1 MSEGTFISGKI
12 ELETLIEHADGG
24 ATMSFTCDDD
34 ARIGLTKI
42 GLVALLRSACK
53 NKGLSPE
60 EVDEIVVDALKE
72 TYERCI
78 ELPVVDGYKH
88 PEDVE
93 IDDAVAAACYTLL
106 YYFMPYAEAEQYFA
120 QLFAEEEEEEE
131 LPEEN
136 QLQENNV

>member
-1 MSEGTFISGKI
+1 MFNGKI
-12 ELETLIEHADGG
+12 TLETLIEHEDGS
-24 ATMSFTCDDD
+24 ATCSFICDDD
-34 ARIGLTKI
+34 ARVGLTKI
-42 GLVALLRSACK
+42 GLVSLLKSVCL
-53 NKGLSPE
+53 NKGLTLE
-60 EVDEIVVDALKE
+60 EVDEIIVNVLKE

-93 IDDAVAAACYTLL
+93 MDDAVATACYTLL
-106 YYFMPYAEAEQYFA
+106 YYFMPHSEADQYFT
-120 QLFAEEEEEEE
+120 QLFAEDEEE

>member
-1 MSEGTFISGKI
+1 MVNGKI
-12 ELETLIEHADGG
+12 TLETLIEHEDGS
-24 ATMSFTCDDD
+24 ATCSFTCDDD
-34 ARIGLTKI
+34 ARVGLTKI
-42 GLVALLRSACK
+42 GLVALLKSVCP
-53 NKGLSPE
+53 NKGLTVE
-60 EVDEIVVDALKE
+60 EVDEILVNALKE

-93 IDDAVAAACYTLL
+93 MDDAVATACYTLL
-106 YYFMPYAEAEQYFA
+106 YYFMPHSEADQYFT
-120 QLFAEEEEEEE
+120 QLFAEDEEE